1 MVSIAGTIGVWRIT
15 FSLSVRTVEEAATG
29 RPAGDERLS
38 AEAAA
43 ALAPAWGRLEVRGH
57 RRRPATGDHGRSGA
71 GEAGALAPDQR
82 LALIHAR
89 VDDPRW
95 RGFR

>member
-15 FSLSVRTVEEAATG
+15 FSLNVRTVEEAAPGQTV
-29 RPAGDERLS
+29 GDELLS

-57 RRRPATGDHGRSGA
+57 RRRPVNGHHGRSSA
-71 GEAGALAPDQR
+71 GEPGALTSDQR
-82 LALIHAR
+82 LALIR
-89 VDDPRW
+89 VGIDDPRW
-95 RGFR
+95 RGVR

>member
-15 FSLSVRTVEEAATG
+15 FSLSVRTVEEAATR
-29 RPAGDERLS
+29 RPERGEVLS

-57 RRRPATGDHGRSGA
+57 RRRPANGDHDRSGA
-71 GEAGALAPDQR
+71 GAPTPDQR
-82 LALIHAR
+82 LALIHVR
-89 VDDPRW
+89 IDDPRW
-95 RGFR
+95 RGLR